1 MVIGAILA
9 GGKGTRVGAGIP
21 KQFLEIKGKP
31 ILLMTLDKFL
41 ESDLFD
47 LIYVCVNEAWKE
59 HTEKLIKENYS
70 VVSEKIVVITG
81 GKERMMS
88 LLNVINNIVSKYGAN
103 KEDILITHDA
113 VRPFVSYEILKDSVE
128 KTKMYN
134 VTMASIPVA
143 DTIYKSEKENR
154 LSSTFDRKQLWIG
167 QTPAG
172 CKMDLF
178 YETIS
183 SYSEKELLAMTG
195 TSQLFVNRGMDIYIS
210 EGSVN
215 NFKITTPK
223 DVDYAKYITSEK

>member
-31 ILLMTLDKFL
+31 ILLMTLEKFL

-59 HTEKLIKENYS
+59 HTEKLIRENYS
-70 VVSEKIVVITG
+70 VMADKINIITG

-88 LLNVINNIVSKYGAN
+88 LLNVINDIVKKYGAN
-103 KEDILITHDA
+103 EEDILITHDA

-128 KTKMYN
+128 KTKQYN
-134 VTMASIPVA
+134 VTMASIPVS
-143 DTIYKSEKENR
+143 DTIYKSERAGR
-154 LSSTFDRKQLWIG
+154 LTSTFDRKQLWIG

-172 CKMDLF
+172 CKMNLF

-183 SYSEKELLAMTG
+183 SYTNEELMKMTG
-195 TSQLFVNRGMDIYIS
+195 TSQLFVNRGLDIYIS

-223 DVDYAKYITSEK
+223 DVDYAKYVASEN

>member
-31 ILLMTLDKFL
+31 ILLITLDKFL

-47 LIYVCVNEAWKE
+47 LVYICVNESWEEYTK
-59 HTEKLIKENYS
+59 KLIKENYS
-70 VVSEKIVVITG
+70 SVSDKIIIITG

-88 LLNVINNIVSKYGAN
+88 LLNVINDIVKKFGAN
-103 KEDILITHDA
+103 EEDILITHDA

-128 KTKMYN
+128 KTKEYS
-134 VTMASIPVA
+134 VTMASVPVS
-143 DTIYKSEKENR
+143 DTIYKSEKEGR
-154 LSSTFDRKQLWIG
+154 LTSTFDRKQLWIG

-178 YETIS
+178 YKTIS
-183 SYSEKELLAMTG
+183 SYTTDELMKMTG
-195 TSQLFVNRGMDIYIS
+195 TSQLFVNRGIDIYVS
-210 EGSVN
+210 EGNVN

-223 DVDYAKYITSEK
+223 DVNYAKYIMNME

>member
-47 LIYVCVNEAWKE
+47 LIYICVNEAWKE
-59 HTEKLIKENYS
+59 HTEKLVKDNYS
-70 VVSEKIVVITG
+70 AVADKITIVTG

-88 LLNVINNIVSKYGAN
+88 LLNVINDIVDKYGARE
-103 KEDILITHDA
+103 EDILITHDA

-128 KTKMYN
+128 KTKEFN
-134 VTMASIPVA
+134 VTMASVPVS
-143 DTIYKSEKENR
+143 DTIYKSEREGR
-154 LSSTFDRKQLWIG
+154 LTSTFDRKQLWIG

-178 YETIS
+178 YKTIS
-183 SYSEKELLAMTG
+183 SYTTEELMKMTG
-195 TSQLFVNRGMDIYIS
+195 TSQLFVNKGMDIYVS

-223 DVDYAKYITSEK
+223 DINYAKYMMNAE

>member
-21 KQFLEIKGKP
+21 KQFLEIKRKP

-47 LIYVCVNEAWKE
+47 LIYICVNEAWEE
-59 HTEKLIKENYS
+59 HTKKLVKENYGF
-70 VVSEKIVVITG
+70 VYDKITIITG

-88 LLNVINNIVSKYGAN
+88 LLNVISDIVKKYGAN

-128 KTKMYN
+128 KTKEFH
-134 VTMASIPVA
+134 VTMASVPVS
-143 DTIYKSEKENR
+143 DTIYKSESEGC
-154 LSSTFDRKQLWIG
+154 LTSTFDRKQLWIG

-172 CKMDLF
+172 CRMDLF
-178 YETIS
+178 YDTIS
-183 SYSEKELLAMTG
+183 SYSNEELLKMTG
-195 TSQLFVNRGMDIYIS
+195 TSQLFVNKGIDIHIS
-210 EGSVN
+210 EGNVN

-223 DVDYAKYITSEK
+223 DVDYARYISETE